1 MLHLFLHVAVPALV
15 AWLFYRPQ
23 WQRPAFVM
31 VAGFA
36 LDLDHLLATPM
47 FDPNRC
53 SINFHPLHTYWAIAL
68 YVLLL
73 WPVRTRV
80 WAVGF
85 LVHMV
90 LDYLECLPL
99 GVYFP

>member
-1 MLHLFLHVAVPALV
+1 MLHLFLHVAVPAL
-15 AWLFYRPQ
+15 AGWLFYRPQ
-23 WQRPAFVM
+23 WRPAALKM
-31 VAGFA
+31 VAGFV

-73 WPVRTRV
+73 WPARTRP
-80 WAVGF
+80 WAIGF